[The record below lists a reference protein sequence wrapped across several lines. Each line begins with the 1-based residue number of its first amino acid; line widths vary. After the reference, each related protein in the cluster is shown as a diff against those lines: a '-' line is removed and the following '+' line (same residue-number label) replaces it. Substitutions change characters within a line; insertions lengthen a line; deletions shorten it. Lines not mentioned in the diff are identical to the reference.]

1 MRWKQ
6 PSNLRKLRNCFDY
19 KNSNPSVT
27 YDFINNIEGHGN
39 APLVYNQYRKS
50 SVKKLITS
58 LFIYVLCTHSAFARE
73 YISIAGSSTVL
84 PFATIVA
91 EQLGRG
97 FNQKTPVVE
106 SGGSSVGKKGVC
118 DGTGL
123 QYIDIGNAS
132 SRMKVKELEYC
143 TKNGVQVT
151 EIKVGYDGIVL
162 ANSKE
167 APRLQIS
174 LADLG
179 KALTAKVPVN
189 GKMVDNPYKTW
200 KDVNPALP
208 DLAIKVYG
216 PPTTSGTRASFAEI
230 VNEKAYCKK
239 DAEAKAALKAA
250 GAKAKVCRAMRT
262 DGAYV
267 EAGEQD
273 NLIVQKLQDDRDAF
287 GIFGFS
293 YLDQNSDTIQGAELS
308 GVVPTFEAIGD
319 GSYKA
324 SRALYFYVKHSH
336 VQVVPGIHAYMK
348 EWTKHWGD
356 DGALAD
362 AGMISLGEAEMLEMI
377 SRMEELP
384 VLTAD
389 DLK

>member
-1 MRWKQ
+1 MLKQ
-6 PSNLRKLRNCFDY
+6 LGMAVVAIAF
-19 KNSNPSVT
+19 SV
-27 YDFINNIEGHGN
+27 N
-39 APLVYNQYRKS
+39 AS
-50 SVKKLITS
+50 
-58 LFIYVLCTHSAFARE
+58 ARE
-73 YISIAGSSTVL
+73 YVSIAGSSTVL

-91 EQLGRG
+91 ERLGRNP
-97 FNQKTPVVE
+97 NQKTPVVE

-118 DGTGL
+118 DGTGV
-123 QYIDIGNAS
+123 QFIDIGNAS
-132 SRMKVKELEYC
+132 SRMKPAELEYC
-143 TKNGVQVT
+143 NKNGVKLT
-151 EIKVGYDGIVL
+151 EIKVGYDGIVV
-162 ANSKE
+162 ANSKD
-167 APRLQIS
+167 APQLEIS

-189 GKMVDNPYKTW
+189 GVMVDNPYKTW

-208 DLAIKVYG
+208 DLKIRVYG

-230 VNEKAYCKK
+230 VNEKGYCKK
-239 DAEAKAALKAA
+239 DADAKAALKAA

-273 NLIVQKLQDDRDAF
+273 NLIVQKLQEDKDAF

-293 YLDQNSDTIQGAELS
+293 YLDQNSDTLQGAKLS
-308 GVVPTFEAIGD
+308 GVAPTFDAIAD

-324 SRALYFYVKHSH
+324 SRDLFFYVKHNH
-336 VQVVPGIHAYMK
+336 IGVVPGIQEYML

-362 AGMISLGEAEMLEMI
+362 AGMIALGAEEMAEMI
-377 SRMEELP
+377 SRIEELP
-384 VLTAD
+384 LLTVDA
-389 DLK
+389 LK